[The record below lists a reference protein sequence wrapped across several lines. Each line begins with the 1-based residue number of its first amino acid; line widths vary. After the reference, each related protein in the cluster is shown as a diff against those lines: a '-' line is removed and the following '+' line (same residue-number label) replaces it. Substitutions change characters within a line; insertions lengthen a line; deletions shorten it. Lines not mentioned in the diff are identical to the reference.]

1 MSRFASSRLALLTP
15 YAPGEQPQDKKYVKL
30 NTNEAFFRPCPG
42 VFAQVGEIA
51 ERLRRYCDPEAKALT
66 RAVAESLG
74 VREENVL
81 MTNGSDEALAFAFM
95 AFCDGD
101 TGVRFPDVTYGFYPV
116 FAALFGVKARQI
128 PLDGDFRI
136 CPEDYCGGGGTV
148 VIANPNAQT
157 GIALSRT
164 EVEKIIKANPGNVV
178 IVDEAY
184 VDFGAESCLPLIDKY
199 DNLLI
204 VRTMSKSG
212 ALAGAR
218 IGCCLG
224 CRELIADVKTVKY
237 SFNPYNVGTMA
248 QAAGAAAAADAA
260 YYAEKTGQV
269 RKNRAE
275 LCKGLEALGMEY
287 LPSLANFVLAR
298 AKGVPGEKLY
308 SMLKERGV
316 LVRHFGGRIED
327 FVRITVGS
335 REEVAFLLACL
346 KEILS

>member
-51 ERLRRYCDPEAKALT
+51 ERLRLYCDPEAKALT

-128 PLDGDFRI
+128 PLGGDFRI
-136 CPEDYCGGGGTV
+136 RPEDYCGGSGTV

-218 IGCCLG
+218 IGYCVG
-224 CRELIADVKTVKY
+224 NKELIADIKTIKY

-248 QAAGAAAAADAA
+248 QAAGEAAARDKA
-260 YYAEKTGQV
+260 YYAKKTGEV
-269 RKNRAE
+269 IKNRAA
-275 LCKGLEALGMEY
+275 LCRGLDALGMEY
-287 LPSLANFVLAR
+287 LPSKSNFVLAKK
-298 AKGVPGEKLY
+298 AGMSGEELYLKL
-308 SMLKERGV
+308 KDKGV
-316 LVRHFGGRIED
+316 LVRHFGGRIAD
-327 FVRITVGS
+327 YIRITVGS
-335 REEVAFLLACL
+335 GEEIGTLLACL
-346 KEILS
+346 KEIL